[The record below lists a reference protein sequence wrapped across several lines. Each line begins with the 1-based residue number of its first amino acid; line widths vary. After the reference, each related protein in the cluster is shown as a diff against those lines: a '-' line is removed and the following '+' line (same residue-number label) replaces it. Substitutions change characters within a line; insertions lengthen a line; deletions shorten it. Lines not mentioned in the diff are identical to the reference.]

1 MPVVVS
7 VVGAA
12 VVAFAL
18 LLIAEWTGPNRVMG
32 DPEQAE
38 RRLVARARRTPLI
51 RHAVAAVDRYFWGS
65 SMVAVGLVAVAL
77 SAAVVGWIFTTV
89 DDNRGFARFDESL
102 AEWGSA
108 NATETSTDL
117 LQIITTLGGSALL
130 IPLTLV
136 VGLILV
142 RHRLGTNWSILGFLL
157 TVSVGVTVLNN
168 GLKWIVMRDR
178 PTIDQLVESS
188 SSSFPSGHSASAAAV
203 WAALAFVLSSHM
215 HTRARQSMLA
225 AAGGIGVLVAAS
237 RVMLG
242 VHWLTDVIAGV
253 LVGWTWFFVVALIFG
268 GRLQRFGEPAER
280 IETGTATGEDA
291 TAQAAQESERVAR

>member
-7 VVGAA
+7 VIGAA
-12 VVAFAL
+12 LVAFVL
-18 LLIAEWTGPNRVMG
+18 LLIAEWTGPARVMG
-32 DPEQAE
+32 DPERTEA
-38 RRLVARARRTPLI
+38 RLVARARRTPLV
-51 RHAVAAVDRYFWGS
+51 RHAVAAADRCLWGS
-65 SMVAVGLVAVAL
+65 SMVAVGFVAVVL
-77 SAAVVGWIFTTV
+77 SAAAVGWIFTTI
-89 DDNRGFARFDESL
+89 DENRGFARFDESL

-130 IPLTLV
+130 IPLCVV
-136 VGLILV
+136 VGLALV
-142 RHRLGTNWSILGFLL
+142 RMHPRANWSILGFLL
-157 TVSVGVTVLNN
+157 TVSVGVALLNN

-178 PTIDQLVESS
+178 PTIEQFVETS

-203 WAALAFVLSSHM
+203 WAALAFVASSRM
-215 HTRARQSMLA
+215 RTRARQWILA
-225 AAGGIGVLVAAS
+225 AAGGVGVLVAAS

-280 IETGTATGEDA
+280 IGSKPTEAEAEDG
-291 TAQAAQESERVAR
+291 AAAAERAAR